1 MNEPIET
8 FKTRFNK
15 AINIRDI
22 KPVELSEKSSI
33 SKSTIS
39 HYMSGYTKPK
49 SDKLYMLAMALN
61 VNEAWLM
68 GYDVPMERQTET
80 ITFDEKPDDTP
91 LNEALNK
98 ISTNNLNLTDEEAEK
113 VKEFVK
119 ILKSNKHSSLVNLF
133 LNAAHEIEGATE
145 EDKKQSD
152 ALMENDDFWK

>member
-22 KPVELSEKSSI
+22 KPVELSEKSGI

-68 GYDVPMERQTET
+68 GYDVPMERQMDT
-80 ITFDEKPDDTP
+80 ITFDDKPDNTP

-98 ISTNNLNLTDEEAEK
+98 INNDNINLTDEEAEK

-152 ALMENDDFWK
+152 EIMENDDFWK